1 MRFAVAEAMPSF
13 PRPSTLE
20 RAFNRL
26 FGLLV
31 GLGIG
36 LSHNYLLKVRGRKS
50 GRIYSTPV
58 NLLLVDGRKYL
69 IAPRGNT
76 QWVRN
81 ARSSGEV
88 WLKRGRRQKHFRVKE
103 VQDEEKPQI
112 LKLYLDQFHTTVQR
126 YFSIPAGS
134 SLESFVGIATQYPT
148 FELESVED

>member
-1 MRFAVAEAMPSF
+1 MPSF
-13 PRPSTLE
+13 QRPSTLE

>member
-1 MRFAVAEAMPSF
+1 
-13 PRPSTLE
+13 
-20 RAFNRL
+20 
-26 FGLLV
+26 
-31 GLGIG
+31 
-36 LSHNYLLKVRGRKS
+36 
-50 GRIYSTPV
+50 V

-81 ARSSGEV
+81 ARSEGEIS
-88 WLKRGRRQKHFRVKE
+88 LQKGRSQQRFWVRE
-103 VQDEEKPQI
+103 IRDYYKPRL

-134 SLESFVGIATQYPT
+134 RLESFVGIATQYPT

>member
-1 MRFAVAEAMPSF
+1 MYFPVALAVPSF
-13 PRPSTLE
+13 QKPSTLE

-31 GLGIG
+31 GVGFG
-36 LSHNYLLKVRGRKS
+36 LSHNYVLIVRGRKS
-50 GRIYSTPV
+50 GQLFSTPV
-58 NLLLVDGRKYL
+58 NLLLIDGRNYL

-88 WLKRGRRQKHFRVKE
+88 WFKRGRRPKHFRVKE

-112 LKLYLDQFHTTVQR
+112 LKLYLDRFHTTVQR

-134 SLESFVGIATQYPT
+134 SLESFVGIASQYPS

>member
-1 MRFAVAEAMPSF
+1 
-13 PRPSTLE
+13 
-20 RAFNRL
+20 
-26 FGLLV
+26 V
-31 GLGIG
+31 GVGFG
-36 LSHNYLLKVRGRKS
+36 LSHNYVLIVRGRKS
-50 GRIYSTPV
+50 GQLFLTPV
-58 NLLLVDGRKYL
+58 NLLLVDGRNYL

-112 LKLYLDQFHTTVQR
+112 LKLYLDRFHTTVQR

-134 SLESFVGIATQYPT
+134 SLKSFVDIASQYPS

>member
-1 MRFAVAEAMPSF
+1 MPSF
-13 PRPSTLE
+13 QRPSTLE

-103 VQDEEKPQI
+103 VQDEEKPQL

-134 SLESFVGIATQYPT
+134 RLESFVSIASQYPT

>member
-1 MRFAVAEAMPSF
+1 MRFAVAEAVPSF
-13 PRPSTLE
+13 QQPSTFE

-81 ARSSGEV
+81 ARSEGEIS
-88 WLKRGRRQKHFRVKE
+88 LQKGRSQQRFRVRE
-103 VQDEEKPQI
+103 IRDDDKPRL

-134 SLESFVGIATQYPT
+134 RLGSFVGIATQYPT

>member
-13 PRPSTLE
+13 QRPSTLE

-103 VQDEEKPQI
+103 VQGEEKPQV
-112 LKLYLDQFHTTVQR
+112 LKLYLDRFHTTVQR

-134 SLESFVGIATQYPT
+134 SLELFVGIASQYPT

>member
-1 MRFAVAEAMPSF
+1 MRFAVAEAVPLF
-13 PRPSTLE
+13 QQPSTLE

-81 ARSSGEV
+81 ARSEGEI
-88 WLKRGRRQKHFRVKE
+88 WLQKGRSQRRFRVRE
-103 VQDEEKPQI
+103 IGDDNKPRL
-112 LKLYLDQFHTTVQR
+112 LKLYLDEFRLTVQR

-134 SLESFVGIATQYPT
+134 SLASFVGIASQYPT
-148 FELESVED
+148 FELESVEE